1 MSKNIGMDWDEIRQ
15 KNAARYSVS
24 PEIHDNDLI
33 MHFLLNH
40 PAFPDPEQAIGY
52 YFSDGAESASK
63 LKAILTRNV
72 PSPPTG
78 TYSLL
83 EFASGY
89 GMVTRHLANELVGA
103 DIASCDIHDQAV
115 DFITNTLHS
124 YAVISRHVPE
134 ELNLDRLFDVV
145 FALSFFSH
153 MPEATFG
160 RWLKALFSVVR
171 PGGLLAFTTHGLASQ
186 KHFGE
191 LVLPESGF
199 AFIPSSEQ
207 GDLDSAE
214 YGSSIASPDYVIGE
228 VYRTVRAPIRE
239 FKHAYWWGH
248 QDLYVIA
255 KT

>member
-1 MSKNIGMDWDEIRQ
+1 VDWDEIRQ

-24 PEIHDNDLI
+24 PEIHDNDLL
-33 MHFLLNH
+33 MHFLLSH
-40 PAFPDPEQAIGY
+40 PAFPEPDQAIGY
-52 YFSDGAESASK
+52 YFSDGAESARK
-63 LKAILTRNV
+63 LKAILDRNA

-78 TYSLL
+78 SYSLL

-89 GMVTRHLANELVGA
+89 GMVTRHLAHELVGA
-103 DIASCDIHDQAV
+103 DIVSCDIHDGAV
-115 DFITNTLHS
+115 DFINNTLHS
-124 YAVISRHVPE
+124 SAVASRHVPE
-134 ELNLDRLFDVV
+134 ELSLDRLFDVV

-171 PGGLLAFTTHGLASQ
+171 PGGILAFTTHGLVSQ

-199 AFIPSSEQ
+199 AFIASSEQ
-207 GDLDSAE
+207 GDLDEDE

-228 VYRTVRAPIRE
+228 VYRTVRAPICE

-248 QDLYVIA
+248 QDLYVVA